1 MTVQARDFTG
11 LVPIEVVVTPQNG
24 NPTTVMSQIDMAAG
38 NPATV
43 DVLVEIPANTTAFVN
58 AWRR

>member
-24 NPTTVMSQIDMAAG
+24 DRTTVSTQIDMAAG

-43 DVLVEIPANTTAFVN
+43 DVLVEIPANPTAFVN